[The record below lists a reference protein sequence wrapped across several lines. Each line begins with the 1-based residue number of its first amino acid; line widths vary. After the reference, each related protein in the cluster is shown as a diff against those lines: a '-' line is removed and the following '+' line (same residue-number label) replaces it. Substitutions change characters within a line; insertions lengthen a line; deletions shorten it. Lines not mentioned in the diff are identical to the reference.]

1 MRIELTDDAVP
12 HALST
17 ARNIPFCW
25 RDDVRQQLDELFT
38 KDIIE
43 SVQHPTISC
52 HPVVPVAKRASDG
65 SVSGCRL
72 TVDFTKL
79 NRFVKR
85 PAHPVRS
92 PQDAM
97 AAITP
102 GARYFTKLDSKAG
115 YHQVPLRE
123 EDQDLTCFIMSWGRF
138 RYKRAPM
145 GIVSSGDVYNQR
157 GDAALGDLPNI
168 CKVVDGVLAYD
179 TEYDVH
185 LQHVRQ
191 ILQRCDE
198 HGITLNPEKCRFADS
213 EVEFCGYTINSAGY
227 TADDKKIRAIKLSP
241 KPSNVT
247 DLRSF
252 LGLVNQLGSFSS
264 DVSAAAEPLR
274 QLLRP
279 RNAWFWTPA
288 HDEAFVA
295 VKMAL
300 LSPPELDF
308 FDPLRRTVLETD
320 AARAGGLGFCLRQ
333 LDDAGRWRLVQFGS
347 RFLTETESRYAVIEL
362 ELLALVSTCRKC
374 TIYLSGMQQ
383 FEVMTDHR
391 PLVPILNSK
400 ESRGHRKP
408 SSPASS

>member
-25 RDDVRQQLDELFT
+25 RDDVRQQLDELIT

-43 SVQHPTISC
+43 PVHHPTIWC

-92 PQDAM
+92 PQDAV

-123 EDQDLTCFIMSWGRF
+123 EDQDLTCFITPWGRF

-157 GDAALGDLPNI
+157 GDAALGPILPT
-168 CKVVDGVLAYD
+168 C
-179 TEYDVH
+179 H
-185 LQHVRQ
+185 HVRTSPFR
-191 ILQRCDE
+191 RCDV
-198 HGITLNPEKCRFADS
+198 PM
-213 EVEFCGYTINSAGY
+213 
-227 TADDKKIRAIKLSP
+227 SP
-241 KPSNVT
+241 
-247 DLRSF
+247 
-252 LGLVNQLGSFSS
+252 
-264 DVSAAAEPLR
+264 
-274 QLLRP
+274 
-279 RNAWFWTPA
+279 
-288 HDEAFVA
+288 
-295 VKMAL
+295 
-300 LSPPELDF
+300 
-308 FDPLRRTVLETD
+308 
-320 AARAGGLGFCLRQ
+320 
-333 LDDAGRWRLVQFGS
+333 
-347 RFLTETESRYAVIEL
+347 
-362 ELLALVSTCRKC
+362 
-374 TIYLSGMQQ
+374 
-383 FEVMTDHR
+383 
-391 PLVPILNSK
+391 
-400 ESRGHRKP
+400 
-408 SSPASS
+408 